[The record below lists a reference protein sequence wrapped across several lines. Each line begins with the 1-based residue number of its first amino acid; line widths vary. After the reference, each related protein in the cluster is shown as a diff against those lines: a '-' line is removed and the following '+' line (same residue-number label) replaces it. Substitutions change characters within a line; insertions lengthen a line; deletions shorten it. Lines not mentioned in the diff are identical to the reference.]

1 MPTHHHPHILIFS
14 LSPSHYICRWFAGLH
29 LPWLPFLAQGL
40 VSISLFIFFVFPFL
54 SFLCLFSFIWVK
66 RLQLACKFIY
76 FLLFSLLGFWWTLD
90 LWSFCDPYCGLV
102 WGFSFLLRNFCTHLK
117 IYNLEW
123 SSSKP
128 FDFFFFFKC
137 YISLTLFFLSENVSK
152 CLCMLLEW
160 NLWFGVSLF
169 LLCFCFF

>member
-1 MPTHHHPHILIFS
+1 MPF
-14 LSPSHYICRWFAGLH
+14 
-29 LPWLPFLAQGL
+29 
-40 VSISLFIFFVFPFL
+40 
-54 SFLCLFSFIWVK
+54 SFLWVK

-128 FDFFFFFKC
+128 FDFFFIFLKC

-152 CLCMLLEW
+152 CLRMLLEW

-169 LLCFCFF
+169 LFCVFVFFNSGFQSMNFLGNYCLWCCLVGTVSKYRDTGEDKCVS

>member
-1 MPTHHHPHILIFS
+1 MRKIKTKKAKTKICKFQFKKKKNWRESCQLQKVPTHHHPHILIFS
-14 LSPSHYICRWFAGLH
+14 LSLSLSLHMQMICRTSSAMAAFPCSRVSLYFSLH
-29 LPWLPFLAQGL
+29 VLCFTLPF
-40 VSISLFIFFVFPFL
+40 ISMP
-54 SFLCLFSFIWVK
+54 FSFICVK

-128 FDFFFFFKC
+128 FDFFFF
-137 YISLTLFFLSENVSK
+137 LNVI
-152 CLCMLLEW
+152 L
-160 NLWFGVSLF
+160 V
-169 LLCFCFF
+169 